1 MFSTEIYNV
10 SAVHL
15 MDGWVFIE
23 PANGLQAWA
32 AVKYAWGG
40 LNASASSIHE
50 GVSGGGNHSFH
61 LVPTDPWAPAVVF
74 AGNGSTFGSLGGFI
88 KAVVGA
94 ELSVTKADADG
105 ARAVSFTPP
114 AGESSIAALRTV
126 GPTHCHLD
134 ST

>member
-1 MFSTEIYNV
+1 VFSTEIYNV

-50 GVSGGGNHSFH
+50 GV
-61 LVPTDPWAPAVVF
+61 
-74 AGNGSTFGSLGGFI
+74 
-88 KAVVGA
+88 
-94 ELSVTKADADG
+94 
-105 ARAVSFTPP
+105 R
-114 AGESSIAALRTV
+114 
-126 GPTHCHLD
+126 
-134 ST
+134 